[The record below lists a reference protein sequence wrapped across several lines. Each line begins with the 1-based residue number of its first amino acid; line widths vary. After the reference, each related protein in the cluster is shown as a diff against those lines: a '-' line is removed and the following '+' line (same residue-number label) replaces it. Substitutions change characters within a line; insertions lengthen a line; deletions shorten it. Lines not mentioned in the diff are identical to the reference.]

1 MEKHTT
7 AKRKI
12 TRLLLAGFLATNS
25 FGFVQAQQS
34 PSKSIGAEIKYI
46 GLLDSKLVFQVDYHS
61 TEQKAFFIEITDQ
74 DGFEFY
80 SAKFKQKGFTGR
92 YAIDKHEL
100 GNNTIS
106 FTVLSDGREVKQSF
120 DVNTSSR
127 SIEETSVVKR

>member
-7 AKRKI
+7 AKGKI
-12 TRLLLAGFLATNS
+12 TRLLLVGFFAANS

-46 GLLDSKLVFQVDYHS
+46 GLLDSKLVFQVDYHNAD
-61 TEQKAFFIEITDQ
+61 QKSFSIEITDQ

-80 SAKFKQKGFTGR
+80 SARFKQKGFVGR
-92 YAIDKHEL
+92 YAIDKLEL

-106 FTVLSDGREVKQSF
+106 FTVLSDGKKVEQSF
-120 DVNTSSR
+120 DVNTSLR
-127 SIEETSVVKR
+127 LAEEKSVVKH